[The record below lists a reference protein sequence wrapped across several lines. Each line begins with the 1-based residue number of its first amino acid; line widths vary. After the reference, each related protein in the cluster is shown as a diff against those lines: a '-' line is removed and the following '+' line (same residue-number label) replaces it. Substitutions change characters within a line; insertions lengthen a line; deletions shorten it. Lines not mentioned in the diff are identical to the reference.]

1 MLIINTLKTKELK
14 YKKVKTYYSDWNIK
28 GDHKHNIVK

>member
-14 YKKVKTYYSDWNIK
+14 YKKVKTYNTDWNIK
-28 GDHKHNIVK
+28 GDHNIVK